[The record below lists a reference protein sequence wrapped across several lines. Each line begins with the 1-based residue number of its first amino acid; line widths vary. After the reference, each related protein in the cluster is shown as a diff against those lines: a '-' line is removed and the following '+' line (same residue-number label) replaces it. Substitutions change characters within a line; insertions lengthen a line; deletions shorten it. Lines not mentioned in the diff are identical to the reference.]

1 MCSGVS
7 GGDVVCLF
15 VFLLLDWCGCGVL
28 LLVFCGLLTLCFCWL
43 VSGICFLFGLVA
55 TLCVQMFGQSRG
67 VKIAVRE
74 WFHLYRVHRQQL
86 GQRDRATRDARV
98 RLVHVSVGV
107 VVVGTDRGHQPIRDP
122 SVGGGVV
129 GRVCTDGGRG
139 GGGEVQHY
147 GLGDHGND
155 VGRMF
160 SQSECCGGRWRQ
172 YLLLFLEVVVVGDC
186 FVVVSFGL

>member
-1 MCSGVS
+1 MG
-7 GGDVVCLF
+7 
-15 VFLLLDWCGCGVL
+15 
-28 LLVFCGLLTLCFCWL
+28 
-43 VSGICFLFGLVA
+43 

-74 WFHLYRVHRQQL
+74 WFHLYRVDRQQL
-86 GQRDRATRDARV
+86 GQRARATRDARV
-98 RLVHVSVGV
+98 RVVHVSVGV

-160 SQSECCGGRWRQ
+160 SQSEWGQ
-172 YLLLFLEVVVVGDC
+172 YLLLLLVLLLLLLKIVVLFVVWRFCVVVFCD
-186 FVVVSFGL
+186 